1 MIGGGMNKLFRRQFV
16 MGWEV
21 EEKGVLKD
29 FKKENL
35 GELSL
40 FVHRDLPLT
49 RIDDGAR
56 SIVLLGYLINPSN
69 YKASDREILS
79 EILEDS
85 DNFSDVLNKTLGLV
99 DKWLKEKKDFA
110 RNKNLDLMKLFY
122 WEMRMPNWGSQ
133 YQQEADLAME
143 EFAPFNN
150 REIILR
156 LLDLSKNKDYKD
168 VFDDIIYYL
177 DPKLLDF
184 PINPR
189 NKKEKLR
196 DMVKNNVSK
205 RSWERIKVVLKK

>member
-1 MIGGGMNKLFRRQFV
+1 MIGGGINKLFRRQFV
-16 MGWEV
+16 IGEIRT
-21 EEKGVLKD
+21 KGVLKD

-35 GELSL
+35 GNFSIYAQ
-40 FVHRDLPLT
+40 RDLPLT
-49 RIDDGAR
+49 RIDFEDKTL
-56 SIVLLGYLINPSN
+56 ILLGYLINPRN
-69 YKASDREILS
+69 YRASDREILS

-85 DNFSDVLNKTLGLV
+85 DNFFDVLNQTLGLG

-110 RNKNLDLMKLFY
+110 RDKNLDLMKLFY

-168 VFDDIIYYL
+168 VFDDIIFYL
-177 DPKLLDF
+177 DSKLLDF
-184 PINPR
+184 SINPR
-189 NKKEKLR
+189 NKKEKLM

>member
-1 MIGGGMNKLFRRQFV
+1 MIGGGINKLFRRQFV
-16 MGWEV
+16 IGEIRT
-21 EEKGVLKD
+21 KGVLKD

-35 GELSL
+35 GNFSIYAQ
-40 FVHRDLPLT
+40 RDLPLT
-49 RIDDGAR
+49 RIDFEDKTLF
-56 SIVLLGYLINPSN
+56 LLGYLINPRN
-69 YKASDREILS
+69 HRASDREILS

-85 DNFSDVLNKTLGLV
+85 DNFFDVLNQTLGLGY
-99 DKWLKEKKDFA
+99 KWLKEKKDFA
-110 RNKNLDLMKLFY
+110 RDKNLDLMKLFY

-168 VFDDIIYYL
+168 VFDDIIFYL
-177 DPKLLDF
+177 DSKLLDF
-184 PINPR
+184 SINPR
-189 NKKEKLR
+189 NKKEKLM

-205 RSWERIKVVLKK
+205 RPWERIKVVLKK

>member
-1 MIGGGMNKLFRRQFV
+1 MNKLFRRQFV
-16 MGWEV
+16 MGLEV

-40 FVHRDLPLT
+40 FVHKDLPLT
-49 RIDDGAR
+49 RIDDGVR
-56 SIVLLGYLINPSN
+56 SIVLLGYLINPRN